1 LSVGVNRG
9 TLDEMR
15 EGRTAHERPQVVVT
29 AEYRHGTLVEVVIS
43 NIGRGDA
50 KNVTFEF
57 SAPMESSVSY
67 RRDSEVVP
75 LSELPHSRD
84 GLNYLAPGAEI
95 AIVWDNLANLVPLL
109 REMGLQEG
117 IRVTSRYESLTGEP
131 YGTPWTINPLL
142 IPGASTPPADVRNG
156 LNDPPPWP
164 SDLDQR
170 PPPRCSLALAP
181 LIKLRCM
188 RWAPPGGTIL
198 TMRREMTVRHSE
210 PDDYEAVYRIYS
222 GPHAMADTL
231 GLPFSPKG
239 PWRERPEEDRK
250 GEVSLVA
257 CAGFEVVGHL
267 SLYL

>member
-1 LSVGVNRG
+1 MDLAAIARTVSAIGTVLLAALFGYLVTVFKKQVEVNRG

-57 SAPMESSVSY
+57 SAPTESLFSAPMEGSVSY

-75 LSELPHSRD
+75 LSELPHFRD

-95 AIVWDNLANLVPLL
+95 AIVWDNHANLVPLL

-142 IPGASTPPADVRNG
+142 IPGG
-156 LNDPPPWP
+156 LYAP
-164 SDLDQR
+164 SRWAQR
-170 PPPRCSLALAP
+170 TERSPALA
-181 LIKLRCM
+181 KR
-188 RWAPPGGTIL
+188 
-198 TMRREMTVRHSE
+198 S
-210 PDDYEAVYRIYS
+210 
-222 GPHAMADTL
+222 
-231 GLPFSPKG
+231 
-239 PWRERPEEDRK
+239 
-250 GEVSLVA
+250 
-257 CAGFEVVGHL
+257 
-267 SLYL
+267 